1 MGDYDH
7 HKTIYPPHPRIS
19 DFPTTPKDHMFRI
32 LEREKQATA
41 EGSGD
46 VESSNEIPYELA
58 QFEIHLR
65 QPVKIHNI
73 RKRMQLEQ
81 QASSSENDTNG
92 RKVSVDKNGREVDPI
107 LAFAKTQHF
116 YAEGPDFL
124 LSDLILY
131 PLYSLI
137 MHRFSKVSS

>member
-1 MGDYDH
+1 
-7 HKTIYPPHPRIS
+7 
-19 DFPTTPKDHMFRI
+19 MFRI

-73 RKRMQLEQ
+73 RKRMQQEQ
-81 QASSSENDTNG
+81 QASVSSENGKRYFYCTCTIYK
-92 RKVSVDKNGREVDPI
+92 RIFYPI
-107 LAFAKTQHF
+107 FEAI
-116 YAEGPDFL
+116 PVVIDRFL
-124 LSDLILY
+124 ENYVLMYVWLVFKSG
-131 PLYSLI
+131 LYSRTGYIGVCTVLD
-137 MHRFSKVSS
+137 

>member
-1 MGDYDH
+1 
-7 HKTIYPPHPRIS
+7 
-19 DFPTTPKDHMFRI
+19 MFRI

-73 RKRMQLEQ
+73 RKRMQQEQ
-81 QASSSENDTNG
+81 QASSSSENGKRYFYCTCACIKY
-92 RKVSVDKNGREVDPI
+92 RKHWKSYVSFQRADLGS
-107 LAFAKTQHF
+107 AKTAKQKLK
-116 YAEGPDFL
+116 YATFEGGFFN
-124 LSDLILY
+124 
-131 PLYSLI
+131 
-137 MHRFSKVSS
+137 FSVAKKKL

>member
-1 MGDYDH
+1 
-7 HKTIYPPHPRIS
+7 
-19 DFPTTPKDHMFRI
+19 MFRI

-81 QASSSENDTNG
+81 QASSSENGKRYFYCKCAIHKSIFDG
-92 RKVSVDKNGREVDPI
+92 
-107 LAFAKTQHF
+107 HF
-116 YAEGPDFL
+116 CCYWPFL
-124 LSDLILY
+124 ENYVLIY
-131 PLYSLI
+131 G
-137 MHRFSKVSS
+137 

>member
-1 MGDYDH
+1 
-7 HKTIYPPHPRIS
+7 
-19 DFPTTPKDHMFRI
+19 MFRI

-73 RKRMQLEQ
+73 RKRMQQEQ
-81 QASSSENDTNG
+81 KASSSSENGKRYFYCTCTIYK
-92 RKVSVDKNGREVDPI
+92 RIFYPI
-107 LAFAKTQHF
+107 FEAI
-116 YAEGPDFL
+116 PVVIDRFL
-124 LSDLILY
+124 ENYVLMYVWLVFKSGL
-131 PLYSLI
+131 
-137 MHRFSKVSS
+137 

>member
-1 MGDYDH
+1 MVDTLTLFQSVGMGDYDH

-81 QASSSENDTNG
+81 QASSSENGKRYFYYYKRIFFTPFL
-92 RKVSVDKNGREVDPI
+92 KTISVIDLFLQNYVPI
-107 LAFAKTQHF
+107 L
-116 YAEGPDFL
+116 YG
-124 LSDLILY
+124 
-131 PLYSLI
+131 
-137 MHRFSKVSS
+137 

>member
-1 MGDYDH
+1 MIGHYI
-7 HKTIYPPHPRIS
+7 TIPPSPGFS
-19 DFPTTPKDHMFRI
+19 VLPTAPIDHMFRI

-73 RKRMQLEQ
+73 RKRMQQEQ
-81 QASSSENDTNG
+81 QASSSSENGKRYFYCTCACIKY
-92 RKVSVDKNGREVDPI
+92 RK
-107 LAFAKTQHF
+107 H
-116 YAEGPDFL
+116 
-124 LSDLILY
+124 
-131 PLYSLI
+131 
-137 MHRFSKVSS
+137 

>member
-1 MGDYDH
+1 MLRYIIRKFCPEIH
-7 HKTIYPPHPRIS
+7 HTLLGHQYNCLSAPAEVSTWTKFCEIDLPRAI
-19 DFPTTPKDHMFRI
+19 
-32 LEREKQATA
+32 EREKQATA

-81 QASSSENDTNG
+81 QASSSENGKRYFYYYKRIFFTPFL
-92 RKVSVDKNGREVDPI
+92 KTISVIDLFLQNYVPI
-107 LAFAKTQHF
+107 L
-116 YAEGPDFL
+116 YG
-124 LSDLILY
+124 
-131 PLYSLI
+131 
-137 MHRFSKVSS
+137 